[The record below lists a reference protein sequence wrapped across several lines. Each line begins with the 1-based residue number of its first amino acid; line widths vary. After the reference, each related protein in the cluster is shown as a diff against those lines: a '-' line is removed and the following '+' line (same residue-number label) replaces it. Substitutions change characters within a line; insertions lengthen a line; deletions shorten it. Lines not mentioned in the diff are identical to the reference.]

1 MTVFRDVIPHDVPK
15 GYARARLSF
24 CKFYGGGGQFYE
36 RYYLWKMA
44 ELFVLTMELLFFI
57 GGMVAL
63 FEGFSEGANGESSD
77 MILNQAVQAV

>member
-1 MTVFRDVIPHDVPK
+1 MMYQK
-15 GYARARLSF
+15 GVLGVRLSF
-24 CKFYGGGGQFYE
+24 CKFYGGGGGQFYE

-63 FEGFSEGANGESSD
+63 FEGFNEGANGESSD

>member
-1 MTVFRDVIPHDVPK
+1 M
-15 GYARARLSF
+15 
-24 CKFYGGGGQFYE
+24 GGGGQFYE

-63 FEGFSEGANGESSD
+63 FEGFNEGANGESSD

>member
-1 MTVFRDVIPHDVPK
+1 M
-15 GYARARLSF
+15 
-24 CKFYGGGGQFYE
+24 GGGGRFYE

-77 MILNQAVQAV
+77 MILNQAV

>member
-1 MTVFRDVIPHDVPK
+1 
-15 GYARARLSF
+15 
-24 CKFYGGGGQFYE
+24 
-36 RYYLWKMA
+36 MA

-63 FEGFSEGANGESSD
+63 FEGFSEGANGESFD

>member
-1 MTVFRDVIPHDVPK
+1 M
-15 GYARARLSF
+15 
-24 CKFYGGGGQFYE
+24 GGRGQFYE

-57 GGMVAL
+57 GGIVAL
-63 FEGFSEGANGESSD
+63 FEGFNEGASGESSD